1 MTHHLRSALASLFAL
16 FVLAPGAAMAGY
28 VQTDLVTS
36 VTDSDLINPWGISFS
51 ATSPFW
57 VSDNGTGKA
66 TLYNSTGV
74 KQGLIVSMPT
84 GSEGITGQVFN
95 GNATNFNG
103 DRFLF
108 ASEGG
113 TIAGWRQPL
122 GTTAEQLFSHPDAI
136 YKGLA
141 ISAANDQLFAT
152 NFHGGTIDVFNS
164 SGFVNSFND
173 PTAPA
178 GYAPFNIQKIG
189 GKFFVTFA
197 KQDAD
202 KEDDVKGTGFGFVD
216 TFDPVTGTFTRLIT
230 GSDAG
235 GTVTALNAPWGLAMA
250 PGSFGAFAGAL
261 LVGNFGDGV
270 INAFDPSTGTL
281 LGLLADL
288 SNNPLVNPGLWGLT
302 FGNGGN
308 GGDPNALYFTAGGE
322 NEDIGV
328 FGRIRAVPEPAGFAL
343 LGFSLL
349 GLSALR
355 RRKQI

>member
-1 MTHHLRSALASLFAL
+1 MTHHLRSALAGLFAL
-16 FVLAPGAAMAGY
+16 VVLAPGGAVAGY
-28 VQTDLVTS
+28 GQTDLVTS
-36 VTDSDLINPWGISFS
+36 ATDPDLINPWGISFS

-66 TLYNSTGV
+66 TLYNTAGV
-74 KQGLIVSMPT
+74 KQGLVVSMPA
-84 GSEGITGQVFN
+84 GSEGITGQLFN
-95 GNATNFNG
+95 GGANFNG

-113 TIAGWRQPL
+113 TIAGWRGAL
-122 GTTAEQLFSHPDAI
+122 GTTAEQLFSHTDAI
-136 YKGLA
+136 YKGIA
-141 ISAANDQLFAT
+141 ISAANDTLFAA
-152 NFHGGTIDVFNS
+152 NFHAGTIDAFNS
-164 SGFVNSFND
+164 SGFVTSFDD

-189 GKFFVTFA
+189 GKFLVTFA

-202 KEDDVKGTGFGFVD
+202 KEDDVTGPGFGLVD
-216 TFDPVTGTFTRLIT
+216 VFDPVMGTFTRLIT

-235 GTVTALNAPWGLAMA
+235 GTVMALNAPWGLALA

-261 LVGNFGDGV
+261 LIGNFGDGV

-288 SNNPLVNPGLWGLT
+288 SNNPLVNPGLWGMT

-308 GGDPNALYFTAGGE
+308 GGDPNALYFTAGGAA
-322 NEDIGV
+322 EDIGV
-328 FGRIRAVPEPAGFAL
+328 FGRINAVPEPMSTA
-343 LGFSLL
+343 LL
-349 GLSALR
+349 GLSLVGLNALR
-355 RRKQI
+355 RKKQI

>member
-1 MTHHLRSALASLFAL
+1 MTHHLRSALAGLFAL
-16 FVLAPGAAMAGY
+16 VALAPAAAMAGY

-36 VTDSDLINPWGISFS
+36 ATDPDLINPWGISFS

-74 KQGLIVSMPT
+74 KQGLIVTMPT
-84 GSEGITGQVFN
+84 GSDGITGQVFN
-95 GNATNFNG
+95 GGTNFNG

-113 TIAGWRQPL
+113 TIAGWRPAL
-122 GTTAEQLFSHPDAI
+122 MTSAEQVFSHADAI

-141 ISAANDQLFAT
+141 ISAANDKLFAT
-152 NFHGGTIDVFNS
+152 NFHAGTIDVFGP
-164 SGFVNSFND
+164 SGFVNSFAD
-173 PTAPA
+173 PMAPA

-216 TFDPVTGTFTRLIT
+216 TFDPVAGTFTRLIT

-235 GTVTALNAPWGLAMA
+235 GTVTALNAPWGLALA

-270 INAFDPSTGTL
+270 INAFDPSTGAL

-288 SNNPLVNPGLWGLT
+288 SNSPLVNLGLWGLT

-308 GGDPNALYFTAGGE
+308 GGDPNALYFTAGGA
-322 NEDIGV
+322 NEDTGV
-328 FGRIRAVPEPAGFAL
+328 FGRIRAVPEPMSLAL
-343 LGFSLL
+343 LCLSLV
-349 GLSALR
+349 GLNVLR

>member
-1 MTHHLRSALASLFAL
+1 MTHHLRSALAGLFAL
-16 FVLAPGAAMAGY
+16 VALAPGAAMAGY

-36 VTDSDLINPWGISFS
+36 ATDPDLINPWGISFS

-66 TLYNSTGV
+66 TLYNSAGV
-74 KQGLIVSMPT
+74 KQGLIVSMPS
-84 GSEGITGQVFN
+84 GSQPITGQVFN
-95 GNATNFNG
+95 GGANFNG
-103 DRFLF
+103 DLFLF
-108 ASEGG
+108 ASESG
-113 TIAGWRQPL
+113 TIAGWRGAL
-122 GTTAEQLFSHPDAI
+122 GTTAEQLFSRPDAI

-141 ISAANDQLFAT
+141 ISAGNNTLFAT
-152 NFHGGTIDVFNS
+152 NFHAGTIDAFNS
-164 SGFVNSFND
+164 AGFVSSFSD

-178 GYAPFNIQKIG
+178 GYAPFNIQRIG

-197 KQDAD
+197 MQDAD
-202 KEDDVKGTGFGFVD
+202 KEDDVKGPGRGLVD
-216 TFDPVTGTFTRLIT
+216 IFDPVTGTFSRLIT

-235 GTVTALNAPWGLAMA
+235 GTVTAVDAPWGLALA

-270 INAFDPSTGTL
+270 INAFDPSTGAL

-308 GGDPNALYFTAGGE
+308 GGDPNALYFTAGGAD
-322 NEDIGV
+322 EDIGV
-328 FGRIRAVPEPAGFAL
+328 FGRIRAVPEPMSLA
-343 LGFSLL
+343 LL
-349 GLSALR
+349 GLSLVGLNTLR